1 MSKLYHNFTNLL
13 EPHNLS
19 TCLKTRLGSNTRKNH
34 SKYQMDKERVK
45 KLVRELIIEIGEDP
59 TREGLKDTPER
70 IANMY
75 EEIFDGYES
84 DSELSVQF
92 SEDSDVVVA
101 RNIQFYSMCEHHML
115 PFFGK
120 IHIAYSPNGR
130 VFGISKLVRL
140 VEKYSKRLQIQE
152 RLTKNI
158 ADELF
163 AQGVKG
169 VVVLADAEHF
179 CMKMR
184 GVRNDATLT
193 SSAYR
198 GIYENKEE
206 KESIMTMIRRRTPE
220 TSL

>member
-1 MSKLYHNFTNLL
+1 
-13 EPHNLS
+13 
-19 TCLKTRLGSNTRKNH
+19 
-34 SKYQMDKERVK
+34 MDEERVK
-45 KLVRELIIEIGEDP
+45 KLVRELIIEVGEDP
-59 TREGLKDTPER
+59 TREGLRETPER
-70 IANMY
+70 ITNMY
-75 EEIFDGYES
+75 KEIFGGYDS

-92 SEDSDVVVA
+92 SEDSGVVIA
-101 RNIQFYSMCEHHML
+101 RDIQFYSMCEHHML

-158 ADELF
+158 ADELYS
-163 AQGVKG
+163 QGVKG
-169 VVVLADAEHF
+169 VVVLADAEHL

-184 GVRNDATLT
+184 GVRNDAVLS
-193 SSAYR
+193 SSAFR

-206 KESIMTMIRRRTPE
+206 NESIMNLIRKRAPDL
-220 TSL
+220 SF

>member
-1 MSKLYHNFTNLL
+1 
-13 EPHNLS
+13 
-19 TCLKTRLGSNTRKNH
+19 
-34 SKYQMDKERVK
+34 MDKERVK
-45 KLVRELIIEIGEDP
+45 KLIRELIIEIGEDP

-75 EEIFDGYES
+75 QEIFGGYES

-169 VVVLADAEHF
+169 VVVLADAEHL

-206 KESIMTMIRRRTPE
+206 KESIMTMIRRRT
-220 TSL
+220 SDKL

>member
-1 MSKLYHNFTNLL
+1 
-13 EPHNLS
+13 
-19 TCLKTRLGSNTRKNH
+19 
-34 SKYQMDKERVK
+34 MDQERVR
-45 KLVRELIIEIGEDP
+45 KLVRELIIEVGEDP
-59 TREGLKDTPER
+59 TREGLRETPER

-75 EEIFDGYES
+75 KEIFGGYDS

-92 SEDSDVVVA
+92 SEDSDVVIA
-101 RNIQFYSMCEHHML
+101 RDIQFYSMCEHHML

-158 ADELF
+158 ADELHS
-163 AQGVKG
+163 QGVKG
-169 VVVLADAEHF
+169 VVVLADAEHL

-184 GVRNDATLT
+184 GVKNDATLS
-193 SSAYR
+193 SSAFR

-206 KESIMTMIRRRTPE
+206 KAGIMSLIRQRGSDF
-220 TSL
+220 SL

>member
-1 MSKLYHNFTNLL
+1 
-13 EPHNLS
+13 
-19 TCLKTRLGSNTRKNH
+19 
-34 SKYQMDKERVK
+34 MDKERVK

-59 TREGLKDTPER
+59 TREGLRETPER

-75 EEIFDGYES
+75 KEIFGGYDS
-84 DSELSVQF
+84 DSELIVQF
-92 SEDSDVVVA
+92 SEDSDVVIV
-101 RNIQFYSMCEHHML
+101 RDIQFYSMCEHHML

-120 IHIAYSPNGR
+120 INIAYSPNGK

-158 ADELF
+158 ADELYS
-163 AQGVKG
+163 QGVKG
-169 VVVLADAEHF
+169 VVVFADAEHL

-184 GVRNDATLT
+184 GVKNNATLS
-193 SSAYR
+193 SSAFR

-206 KESIMTMIRRRTPE
+206 KESIMKLVRKRV
-220 TSL
+220 SDSYF

>member
-1 MSKLYHNFTNLL
+1 
-13 EPHNLS
+13 
-19 TCLKTRLGSNTRKNH
+19 
-34 SKYQMDKERVK
+34 MDQERVK

-59 TREGLKDTPER
+59 TREGLRKTPER

-75 EEIFDGYES
+75 KEIFGGYES

-92 SEDSDVVVA
+92 SEDSDVVIA
-101 RNIQFYSMCEHHML
+101 RDIQFYSMCEHHML
-115 PFFGK
+115 PFYGK

-158 ADELF
+158 ADELHS
-163 AQGVKG
+163 QGVKG
-169 VVVLADAEHF
+169 VVVLADAEHL

-184 GVRNDATLT
+184 GVKNDATLS
-193 SSAYR
+193 SSAFR

-206 KESIMTMIRRRTPE
+206 KAGIMSLIRQRG
-220 TSL
+220 SDLSF

>member
-1 MSKLYHNFTNLL
+1 
-13 EPHNLS
+13 
-19 TCLKTRLGSNTRKNH
+19 
-34 SKYQMDKERVK
+34 MDKERVK

-184 GVRNDATLT
+184 GVRNNATLT

>member
-1 MSKLYHNFTNLL
+1 
-13 EPHNLS
+13 
-19 TCLKTRLGSNTRKNH
+19 
-34 SKYQMDKERVK
+34 MDTDRVK
-45 KLVRELIIEIGEDP
+45 KIVRELIIEVGEDP
-59 TREGLKDTPER
+59 TREGLQETPER

-75 EEIFDGYES
+75 KEIFGGYDS

-101 RNIQFYSMCEHHML
+101 RDIQFYSMCEHHML

-158 ADELF
+158 ADELYS
-163 AQGVKG
+163 QGVKG
-169 VVVLADAEHF
+169 VVVLADAEHL

-184 GVRNDATLT
+184 GVRNDATLS
-193 SSAYR
+193 SSAFR

-206 KESIMTMIRRRTPE
+206 KAGIMTLIRKRT
-220 TSL
+220 SDSSF

>member
-1 MSKLYHNFTNLL
+1 
-13 EPHNLS
+13 
-19 TCLKTRLGSNTRKNH
+19 
-34 SKYQMDKERVK
+34 MDEERVK
-45 KLVRELIIEIGEDP
+45 KLVRELIIEVGEDP
-59 TREGLKDTPER
+59 TREGLRETPER

-75 EEIFDGYES
+75 KEIFEGYDT

-92 SEDSDVVVA
+92 SEDSDVVIA
-101 RNIQFYSMCEHHML
+101 RDIQFYSMCEHHML

-158 ADELF
+158 ADELHS
-163 AQGVKG
+163 QGVKG
-169 VVVLADAEHF
+169 VVVLADAEHL

-184 GVRNDATLT
+184 GVRNDATLS
-193 SSAYR
+193 SSAFR

-206 KESIMTMIRRRTPE
+206 KAGIMSLIRK
-220 TSL
+220 SASDLSF

>member
-1 MSKLYHNFTNLL
+1 
-13 EPHNLS
+13 
-19 TCLKTRLGSNTRKNH
+19 
-34 SKYQMDKERVK
+34 MDEERVK
-45 KLVRELIIEIGEDP
+45 KLIRELIIELGEDP

-70 IANMY
+70 IGQMY
-75 EEIFDGYES
+75 KEIFGGYES

-92 SEDSDVVVA
+92 SEDSDTVVA
-101 RNIQFYSMCEHHML
+101 RDIQFYSMCEHHML

-169 VVVLADAEHF
+169 VMVVADAEHL
-179 CMKMR
+179 CMRMR

-193 SSAYR
+193 TSAFR
-198 GIYENKEE
+198 GIYQNKEE
-206 KESIMTMIRRRTPE
+206 KESIMAMIRKRSSN
-220 TSL
+220 TSF